1 MSGCADPIQKTY
13 RYGLLVALLVALFL
27 YFYQPTPT
35 PTVVEVPVAKPG
47 VVVMPGGTTTVVY
60 DDRLPL
66 NVEVFVKRLVE
77 QQLAKKQDDTLSRV
91 MQSAFPAFSRSVPGD
106 PVAALLCLESSGTQL
121 LAS

>member
-1 MSGCADPIQKTY
+1 MLILFQKTY

-27 YFYQPTPT
+27 YFYQPT

-91 MQSAFPAFSRSVPGD
+91 MQSAFPLSRAVCPAILWPLCSVSG
-106 PVAALLCLESSGTQL
+106 VLAL
-121 LAS
+121 